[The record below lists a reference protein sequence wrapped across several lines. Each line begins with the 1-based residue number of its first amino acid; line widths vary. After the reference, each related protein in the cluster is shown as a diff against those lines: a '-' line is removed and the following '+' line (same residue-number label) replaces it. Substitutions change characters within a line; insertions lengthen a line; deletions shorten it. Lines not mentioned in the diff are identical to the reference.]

1 MSDDSGAAGAFS
13 AATGRTLEDSSGANQ
28 RRYRAFQLSLI
39 EPHCGGSV
47 LEIGAGLGEFAAQL
61 AGLDRHV
68 VTDVDPAAVAAMASR
83 FADRPEVEARVLDL
97 AQGPIDLGT
106 PVSTVVAINV
116 LEHIDDDVGA
126 LKALASMTE
135 PGGRIVLWVPA
146 YMQLYGDFDRAV
158 GHVRRYTPATM
169 SAAIRNAGLRLE
181 LVKPVNLLGGIAWWA
196 TVRRGGVGTPNPRL
210 VRAYDRFVVPVTRA
224 VEGRV
229 TPPFGQSVLAVCVR

>member
-1 MSDDSGAAGAFS
+1 
-13 AATGRTLEDSSGANQ
+13 
-28 RRYRAFQLSLI
+28 
-39 EPHCGGSV
+39 
-47 LEIGAGLGEFAAQL
+47 
-61 AGLDRHV
+61 
-68 VTDVDPAAVAAMASR
+68 MASR
-83 FADRPEVEARVLDL
+83 FAHRPEVEARVLDL
-97 AQGPIDLGT
+97 AQGSIDLGT

-169 SAAIRNAGLRLE
+169 SAAIRNAGLRPE

-224 VEGRV
+224 VERRF
-229 TPPFGQSVLAVCVR
+229 TPPFGQSVLAVCAR